1 MITAD
6 IFIVGGGPAGLAAAI
21 AARQRG
27 LSVALADLRPPP
39 IDKACGEG
47 LMPDGVEALAA
58 MGVQLGADEA
68 APFAG
73 IRFIAD
79 GRVAEGRFGSR
90 CGLGIRRTVLHRALA
105 ERAAQAGAG
114 LHWGARAEVDARG
127 RARLG
132 GEEVRCRWIVGADGH
147 GSRLRRA
154 ARCAPVSQR
163 VRVGTRQHYR
173 VAPWSD
179 LVEVYWHQRGQAYV
193 TPVGA
198 DEVGVA
204 LIGRPHAA
212 PRIDEIAQ
220 LFPALWSRLKGCHS
234 TSTVRGSVSA
244 SLRLSGVMSRRIALI
259 GDASGSVDAITGE
272 GVSLAL
278 RQAGALSDALAR
290 DRPALYPIAHRRI
303 ARTARL
309 MARVLVLVG
318 EHRWLRRRVIGAL
331 SAHPSAFNQLLAAH
345 AGVISPASL
354 DFRTMAGF
362 VGSLIAAGG

>member
-6 IFIVGGGPAGLAAAI
+6 IFIVGGGPAGLATAI

-47 LMPDGVEALAA
+47 LMPDGVEALAT
-58 MGVQLGADEA
+58 MGVRLRADEA

-90 CGLGIRRTVLHRALA
+90 VGLGIRRTVLHRALA
-105 ERAAQAGAG
+105 ARAAQSGAT
-114 LHWGARAEVDARG
+114 LHWGARAEINERG
-127 RARLG
+127 VALLG

-147 GSRLRRA
+147 GSRVRRS

-179 LVEVYWHQRGQAYV
+179 LVEVYWHERGQAYV

-212 PRIDEIAQ
+212 PRIAEMPQ
-220 LFPALWSRLKGCHS
+220 LFPALWKRLDGRAI
-234 TSTVRGSVSA
+234 TSAIRGSVSA
-244 SLRLSGVMSRRIALI
+244 SVALSAVMSERIALV

-272 GVSLAL
+272 GVSLAF
-278 RQAGALSDALAR
+278 RQAGALTDALAQ

-303 ARTARL
+303 ARMPRL
-309 MARVLVLVG
+309 MARVLVMVG
-318 EHRWLRRRVIGAL
+318 EHRGLRRRVVDAL
-331 SAHPSAFNQLLAAH
+331 ASRPSAFNQLLAAH
-345 AGVISPASL
+345 AGVISPTAL
-354 DFRTMAGF
+354 DFRIMAGF

>member
-6 IFIVGGGPAGLAAAI
+6 IFIVGGGPAGLATAI

-47 LMPDGVEALAA
+47 LMPDGVEALAT
-58 MGVQLGADEA
+58 MGVRLRADEA

-90 CGLGIRRTVLHRALA
+90 VGLGIRRTVLHRALA
-105 ERAAQAGAG
+105 ARAAQSGAT
-114 LHWGARAEVDARG
+114 LHWGARAEINERG
-127 RARLG
+127 VALLG

-147 GSRLRRA
+147 GSRVRRS

-179 LVEVYWHQRGQAYV
+179 LVEVYWHERGQAYV
-193 TPVGA
+193 TP
-198 DEVGVA
+198 
-204 LIGRPHAA
+204 A
-212 PRIDEIAQ
+212 PRIAEMPQ
-220 LFPALWSRLKGCHS
+220 LFPALWKRLDGRAI
-234 TSTVRGSVSA
+234 TSAIRGSVSA
-244 SLRLSGVMSRRIALI
+244 SVALSAVMSERIALV

-272 GVSLAL
+272 GVSLAF
-278 RQAGALSDALAR
+278 RQAGALTDALAQ

-303 ARTARL
+303 ARMPRL
-309 MARVLVLVG
+309 MARVLVMVG
-318 EHRWLRRRVIGAL
+318 EHRGLRRRVVDAL
-331 SAHPSAFNQLLAAH
+331 ASRPSAFNQLLAAH
-345 AGVISPASL
+345 AGVISPTAL
-354 DFRTMAGF
+354 DFRIMAGF

>member
-27 LSVALADLRPPP
+27 FSVALADLQAAP

-58 MGVQLGADEA
+58 MGVHFAPDEA

-79 GRVAEGRFGSR
+79 GRVAEGRFPSR

-105 ERAAQAGAG
+105 ARAAEAGAE
-114 LHWGARAEVDARG
+114 LNWGARAEIDGGGTPHVD
-127 RARLG
+127 
-132 GEEVRCRWIVGADGH
+132 GETVRCRWIIGADGH
-147 GSRLRRA
+147 SSRVRRA
-154 ARCAPVSQR
+154 ARCAPVSAR
-163 VRVGTRQHYR
+163 VRVGVRQHFR

-179 LVEVYWHQRGQAYV
+179 LVEVYWHERGQAYV

-198 DEVGVA
+198 SEVGVA
-204 LIGRPHAA
+204 LIGRPHTA
-212 PRIDEIAQ
+212 PRIHEVPQ
-220 LFPALWSRLKGCHS
+220 LFPALWTRLRGCAT
-234 TSTVRGSVSA
+234 TSSVRGSVCASV
-244 SLRLSGVMSRRIALI
+244 SLRAVMRERIALV

-272 GVSLAL
+272 GLSLAF
-278 RQAGALSDALAR
+278 RQANALTEALSDDQAVRYA
-290 DRPALYPIAHRRI
+290 AAHRRI
-303 ARTARL
+303 SRMPRL
-309 MARVLVLVG
+309 MARLLVMVG
-318 EHRWLRRRVIGAL
+318 EHAWLRRRVVGAL
-331 SAHPSAFNQLLAAH
+331 AARPSAFNQLLAAH

-354 DFRTMAGF
+354 DFRLMAGF
-362 VGSLIAAGG
+362 VGSLIGARG

>member
-6 IFIVGGGPAGLAAAI
+6 IFIVGGGPAGLATAI
-21 AARQRG
+21 GARQRG

-79 GRVAEGRFGSR
+79 GRVAEGRFPSR

-105 ERAAQAGAG
+105 ARAAQSGAA
-114 LHWGARAEVDARG
+114 LHWGARAEIDERG
-127 RARLG
+127 AVRLD
-132 GEEVRCRWIVGADGH
+132 GEEIRCRWIVGADGH
-147 GSRLRRA
+147 GSRVRRA

-179 LVEVYWHQRGQAYV
+179 LVEVYWHERGQAYV
-193 TPVGA
+193 TPVSA
-198 DEVGVA
+198 DEVGIA
-204 LIGRPHAA
+204 LIGRPHSA
-212 PRIDEIAQ
+212 PRIAELPQ
-220 LFPALWSRLKGCHS
+220 LFPALWNRLKGCTPT
-234 TSTVRGSVSA
+234 TSVRGSLSA
-244 SLRLSGVMSRRIALI
+244 SVALNAVMSDRIALV

-272 GVSLAL
+272 GVSLAF
-278 RQAGALSDALAR
+278 RQAHALTDALAQ
-290 DRPALYPIAHRRI
+290 DRPACYPVAHRRI
-303 ARTARL
+303 ARMARL
-309 MARVLVLVG
+309 MARVLVMVG
-318 EHRWLRRRVIGAL
+318 EHRWLRRRVVDALGAR
-331 SAHPSAFNQLLAAH
+331 PSAFNQMLAAH

-354 DFRTMAGF
+354 DFRIMAGF